1 LEKSVLLEVNNVS
14 AGYGQIQVLWDVS
27 LKIYEGEILALVGAN
42 GAGKSTLLQTI
53 CGLKLPTSGT
63 ISFRGQ
69 RIDGKPANQIVELGI
84 SHIPEGR
91 KLFTEM
97 SIRENLEMGAYAK
110 RAWKKKSETIQDVY
124 KIFPRLQER
133 SKQLARTLSGG
144 EQQMLAMGRGLMSL
158 PELCIIDEPSNGLAP
173 KLVAEVFQIIKSLR
187 DQGKT
192 ILIIEQNVRQTL
204 EIADRAFV
212 LENGRMALEGAC
224 HDLLKSDHIRKSYLG
239 L

>member
-1 LEKSVLLEVNNVS
+1 LEKNVLLEVNNVS

-53 CGLKLPTSGT
+53 CGLKTPTSGT
-63 ISFRGQ
+63 ILFRGQ
-69 RIDGKPANQIVELGI
+69 RIDGKPANQIVEMGI

-97 SIRENLEMGAYAK
+97 SIQENLEMGAYAK
-110 RAWKKKSETIQDVY
+110 RAWKKKSETLQEVY
-124 KIFPRLQER
+124 KLFPRLKER
-133 SKQLARTLSGG
+133 SKQLSKTLSGG

-187 DQGKT
+187 EQGKT

-204 EIADRAFV
+204 EIADRAYV
-212 LENGRMALEGAC
+212 LENGKIAIEDAC
-224 HDLLKSDHIRKSYLG
+224 TVLLKSDHIRKSYMG